1 MRKKK
6 HLHAIMKYNL
16 DTEIPFAKIHS
27 TFKLLQISNS
37 VLSLSL
43 NTRIITF
50 KFLYQLIKPTEFLII
65 QFYKVFFFL
74 LFVFSISL
82 LKFTI
87 FNSYPLR
94 LDRILCE
101 IVNATVF
108 FFFKLRLIKV
118 YFYGVVQ

>member
-27 TFKLLQISNS
+27 TFKLLHISNS

-65 QFYKVFFFL
+65 QFYKVFFFYF
-74 LFVFSISL
+74 LFSL
-82 LKFTI
+82 FLYLNLSLI
-87 FNSYPLR
+87 R

-108 FFFKLRLIKV
+108 FSFLN
-118 YFYGVVQ
+118 YD